1 MMYTV
6 TFDEDLVIVLDNI
19 EDVHQL
25 VDFMFKVVRK
35 FNVNLQCNIK
45 GENKK

>member
-1 MMYTV
+1 MRYTV
-6 TFDEDLVIVLDNI
+6 TFDEDLGIVLDNI

-25 VDFMFKVVRK
+25 VDFMFKVGRK
-35 FNVNLQCNIK
+35 FNVNLQFNIK

>member
-1 MMYTV
+1 MRYTV
-6 TFDEDLVIVLDNI
+6 TFDDDLGIVLDNF

-25 VDFMFKVVRK
+25 VAFMFEFVRK
-35 FNVNLQCNIK
+35 RNVNLQCNIK

>member
-1 MMYTV
+1 MRYTV
-6 TFDEDLVIVLDNI
+6 TFDEDLVIVLDDI

-25 VDFMFKVVRK
+25 LDFMFRIVRK